1 MGVSFLSGSMDDR
14 SLRALEFY
22 SILNLL
28 SSFSI
33 SPLGEKKAKALRPV
47 SERRIIESRL
57 NEVTEFQEVLKEGK
71 DPPLQGLRDIEPI
84 LRRLEVEGSVL
95 QAQEVL
101 ELEDQIKRCRELRRF
116 FLKSD
121 LHVPLLKEKVQ
132 RFSDLKSLEKEILH
146 SLDPKGEVL
155 DRASPLL
162 SEIRHHLNKV
172 REKAKGILETFF
184 RQEELR
190 PLFQEPLITLRNGRY
205 VILLKSEFKHRLEG
219 IIHDQSHSQKS
230 LFFEPL
236 SVVALNNEISVLLAE
251 EKEEEYRILKNLSEK
266 LRANLPS
273 FWNDFEILSELDL
286 LYAMARFSLHLK
298 ATPPKFNPRG
308 RIDLKKARNP
318 LLVFQNEKTVVP
330 IDLRLEENQKILVIS
345 GANAGGKTVALK
357 TLGLLV
363 LMAQSG
369 LPIPVEE
376 GSEMPIFEE
385 VFAVIGDEQ
394 SVEGNLST
402 FSAHLLHVDEI
413 LKRSGPQSLVLLDE
427 LGVGTNATE
436 GCALAM
442 GFLDRFREKGT
453 SVVVTTHFE
462 GLKAYGYLH
471 PEVQNVKV
479 DFNEETME
487 PLYTLSYGT
496 SGMSN
501 AFMVAEKL
509 GISSEVLER
518 AKTYREEGGEKISHV
533 LQTLEKLK
541 SETEK
546 EKLKLR
552 EIKEEV
558 ESNRKRLK
566 ETIDRIKKRREEI
579 LLQAEMKAKRL
590 TQAMEEEL
598 KRWLKE
604 QKEKKPP
611 SLIRRRE
618 IHEIRERYFPSTK
631 KKSPLES
638 SLDWRIGDRVWIES
652 LKQEGILLRTF
663 ESNGR
668 AEVLLDQA
676 RGVVP
681 LSDLKRIEGQK
692 EEKSPPEGGV
702 KPLFQKKSLEVP
714 SQLNVIGLSVEDA
727 LSVVDKFIDQALYHG
742 LEKVQIIHGIGS
754 GKLRTAIGK
763 FLESHRG
770 VKHFSPGDL
779 TKGGQGVTVVELR

>member
-1 MGVSFLSGSMDDR
+1 MDDR

-47 SERRIIESRL
+47 QDQKIIESCL
-57 NEVTEFQEVLKEGK
+57 NEVIEFQEVLKEGK
-71 DPPLQGLRDIEPI
+71 DPPLQGLKDIESI
-84 LRRLEVEGSVL
+84 LKRLEVGGSVL
-95 QAQEVL
+95 QVQEIL
-101 ELEDQIKRCRELRRF
+101 ELEDQIKRCRELKRF

-121 LHVPLLKEKVQ
+121 LYAPLLIEKIQ

-146 SLDPKGEVL
+146 SIDPKGELL

-162 SEIRHHLNKV
+162 SEIRHQLNKV
-172 REKAKGILETFF
+172 REKAKGILEALFH
-184 RQEELR
+184 REELR
-190 PLFQEPLITLRNGRY
+190 PIFQEPLITLRNGRY
-205 VILLKSEFKHRLEG
+205 VVLLKSEFKHHLEG

-236 SVVALNNEISVLLAE
+236 SVVSLNNEISILLVE

-266 LRANLPS
+266 LRAKLS
-273 FWNDFEILSELDL
+273 FFWNDFEILSELDL
-286 LYAMARFSLHLK
+286 LYAMARFSLYLK
-298 ATPPKFNPRG
+298 ATKPKLNRKG

-318 LLVFQNEKTVVP
+318 LLAFQDEKKVVP
-330 IDLRLEENQKILVIS
+330 IDLRLEENQKILIIS

-357 TLGLLV
+357 TLGLLI

-402 FSAHLLHVDEI
+402 FSAHLLHVDDI

-442 GFLDRFREKGT
+442 GFLDRFREKGA

-462 GLKAYGYLH
+462 GLKAYGYLY

-487 PLYTLSYGT
+487 PQYTLSYGA

-501 AFMVAEKL
+501 AFIVAEKL

-518 AKTYREEGGEKISHV
+518 AKKYREEGEEKISRV
-533 LQTLEKLK
+533 LQILEKLK
-541 SETEK
+541 SEAEE
-546 EKLKLR
+546 EKLKLQ
-552 EIKEEV
+552 EMKEEV
-558 ESNRKRLK
+558 ESHRKRLR
-566 ETIDRIKKRREEI
+566 ETLDRIKKRREEI
-579 LLQAEMKAKRL
+579 LLQAEMKARRL
-590 TQAMEEEL
+590 THAMEEEL

-604 QKEKKPP
+604 QKERKPP
-611 SLIRRRE
+611 ILVRRRE
-618 IHEIRERYFPSTK
+618 IHEIREGYFPSTK
-631 KKSPLES
+631 KKSPLKS
-638 SLDWRIGDRVWIES
+638 SGDFKSGDRVWIES
-652 LKQEGILLRTF
+652 LKKEGVLLKTL
-663 ESNGR
+663 EQHDR
-668 AEVLLDQA
+668 AEVLLGRA
-676 RGVVP
+676 RGVVS
-681 LSDLKRIEGQK
+681 LSDLKRIEKPQ
-692 EEKSPPEGGV
+692 EEKSALEGEV
-702 KPLFQKKSLEVP
+702 IPLFKKKSMELP

-727 LSVVDKFIDQALYHG
+727 LSVVDKFIDQALCHG
-742 LEKVQIIHGIGS
+742 LEKIQIIHGIGS
-754 GKLRTAIGK
+754 GKLRMAIGK

-779 TKGGQGVTVVELR
+779 TKGGHGVTVVELR

>member
-1 MGVSFLSGSMDDR
+1 MDDR

-22 SILNLL
+22 SVLNLL

-33 SPLGEKKAKALRPV
+33 SPLGEKKAKALRPLPDQ
-47 SERRIIESRL
+47 EIIETHL
-57 NEVTEFQEVLKEGK
+57 NEVTEFQKVLKEGK
-71 DPPLQGLRDIEPI
+71 DPPLRGLRDIESI
-84 LRRLEVEGSVL
+84 LKRLEVEGSVL
-95 QAQEVL
+95 QAQEIL
-101 ELEDQIKRCRELRRF
+101 ELEDQINRCRELKRF

-121 LHVPLLKEKVQ
+121 LHAPLLKEKSQ
-132 RFSDLKSLEKEILH
+132 RFSDLRSLEMEILH

-162 SEIRHHLNKV
+162 SEIRHRLNKV
-172 REKAKGILETFF
+172 REKVKGILEALF

-190 PLFQEPLITLRNGRY
+190 PIFQEPLITLRNGRY
-205 VILLKSEFKHRLEG
+205 VVLLKSEFKHRLEG

-236 SVVALNNEISVLLAE
+236 SVVSLNNEISTLLAE
-251 EKEEEYRILKNLSEK
+251 EKEEEYRILKNLSER
-266 LRANLPS
+266 LRAKLSS
-273 FWNDFEILSELDL
+273 FRNDFELLSELDL

-298 ATPPKFNPRG
+298 GTKPKFNRKG

-318 LLVFQNEKTVVP
+318 LLVFQNDKKVVP

-357 TLGLLV
+357 TLGLLI

-402 FSAHLLHVDEI
+402 FSAHLLHVDHV
-413 LKRSGPQSLVLLDE
+413 LKRSGPRSLVLLDE

-442 GFLDRFREKGT
+442 GFLDRFREKGA

-487 PLYTLSYGT
+487 PQYTLSYGA
-496 SGMSN
+496 SGTSN
-501 AFMVAEKL
+501 AFIVAERL
-509 GISSEVLER
+509 GISPEVLER
-518 AKTYREEGGEKISHV
+518 AKIHREEGEEKISRV
-533 LQTLEKLK
+533 LQILEKLK
-541 SETEK
+541 SEAE
-546 EKLKLR
+546 EERLKLQ
-552 EIKEEV
+552 EMKEEV
-558 ESNRKRLK
+558 EDHRKRLR
-566 ETIDRIKKRREEI
+566 ESLDRIKKKREEI
-579 LLQAEMKAKRL
+579 LLQAEMKARRL
-590 TQAMEEEL
+590 TQTMEEEL

-604 QKEKKPP
+604 QKEKIPP
-611 SLIRRRE
+611 ISIPRRE
-618 IHEIRERYFPSTK
+618 IREIRERYFPPTK

-638 SLDWRIGDRVWIES
+638 PADLKSGDRVWIES
-652 LKQEGILLRTF
+652 LKKEGILLKTF
-663 ESNGR
+663 EQQDR
-668 AEVLLDQA
+668 AEVLLDQV
-676 RGVVP
+676 RGVVS
-681 LSDLKRIEGQK
+681 LSDLKRIERQK
-692 EEKSPPEGGV
+692 EEKSPQEV
-702 KPLFQKKSLEVP
+702 EITSFFEKKSIEVP
-714 SQLNVIGLSVEDA
+714 SQLNVIGLTVEDA
-727 LSVVDKFIDQALYHG
+727 LSVVDKFIDQALCHG

-754 GKLRTAIGK
+754 GKLRMAIGK
-763 FLESHRG
+763 FLESHQG
-770 VKHFSPGDL
+770 VKQFSPGDL

>member
-1 MGVSFLSGSMDDR
+1 MDDR
-14 SLRALEFY
+14 SIRALEFY

-33 SPLGEKKAKALRPV
+33 SPLGEKKAKALRPLADQT
-47 SERRIIESRL
+47 IIESRL

-71 DPPLQGLRDIEPI
+71 DPPLQGLRDIESI
-84 LRRLEVEGSVL
+84 LKRLEVEGSVL
-95 QAQEVL
+95 QAQEIL
-101 ELEDQIKRCRELRRF
+101 ELEDQIRRCQELRRF

-121 LHVPLLKEKVQ
+121 LPIPLLKEKAQ
-132 RFSDLKSLEKEILH
+132 RFSDLKSIEKEISSH
-146 SLDPKGEVL
+146 LDPKGEIL

-172 REKAKGILETFF
+172 REKAKGILEAFF
-184 RQEELR
+184 RQEELKS
-190 PLFQEPLITLRNGRY
+190 LFQEPLITLRNGRY
-205 VILLKSEFKHRLEG
+205 VVLLKSEFKHRLEG
-219 IIHDQSHSQKS
+219 IIHDQSQSQKS

-236 SVVALNNEISVLLAE
+236 SVVSLNNEISILLAE

-266 LRANLPS
+266 LRAKLSS

-298 ATPPKFNPRG
+298 ATKPKLNQKG
-308 RIDLKKARNP
+308 KINLKKARNP
-318 LLVFQNEKTVVP
+318 LLVFQNKKRVVP
-330 IDLRLEENQKILVIS
+330 IDLRLEEDQKILVIS

-357 TLGLLV
+357 TLGLLI

-376 GSEMPIFEE
+376 GSEMPVFEE

-442 GFLDRFREKGT
+442 GFLDQFREKGA

-479 DFNEETME
+479 DFNEESME
-487 PLYTLSYGT
+487 PQYTLSYGA

-518 AKTYREEGGEKISHV
+518 AKKYREEGGEKISHV
-533 LQTLEKLK
+533 LQILEKLK
-541 SETEK
+541 SEVEE
-546 EKLKLR
+546 EKLKLQ

-558 ESNRKRLK
+558 ENHRKRLR
-566 ETIDRIKKRREEI
+566 ESLDRIKKRREEI
-579 LLQAEMKAKRL
+579 LLQAEMKARRL

-598 KRWLKE
+598 KKWLKE
-604 QKEKKPP
+604 QKERKPQIP
-611 SLIRRRE
+611 IRRRE
-618 IHEIRERYFPSTK
+618 IHEIREKYFPSTK
-631 KKSPLES
+631 KKSPLEGS
-638 SLDWRIGDRVWIES
+638 MDLKIGDRVWIES
-652 LKQEGILLRTF
+652 LKKEGILLKTF
-663 ESNGR
+663 EHHDR

-676 RGVVP
+676 RGVVS
-681 LSDLKRIEGQK
+681 LSDLKRIESPQ
-692 EEKSPPEGGV
+692 EEKTPPDGGV
-702 KPLFQKKSLEVP
+702 KSFFKKESLEVP
-714 SQLNVIGLSVEDA
+714 SQLNVIGLTVEDA
-727 LSVVDKFIDQALYHG
+727 LTVVDKFIDQALYHG

-754 GKLRTAIGK
+754 GKLRAAIGK